1 MSTRAEVLSHG
12 MRCSVVVAAAFFACS
27 LCVGAVACDPVKMP
41 HEMPGPPGCGKRD
54 PSVSGPSTMSVAQN
68 TTLRNQGMPGATE
81 DNDVGGKSWIY
92 LRQAGSVFGETETA
106 EVFIFDAQGLLVGQ
120 KTEVRK
126 NVGR

>member
-1 MSTRAEVLSHG
+1 
-12 MRCSVVVAAAFFACS
+12 MRSSVVVVVACFFA
-27 LCVGAVACDPVKMP
+27 LTVGASFAAGCGPVKMP
-41 HEMPGPPGCGKRD
+41 HEMPGPAGCGKRD

-81 DNDVGGKSWIY
+81 DNDVGGKNWLY
-92 LRQAGSVFGETETA
+92 VRQAGSVFGETETA

-120 KTEVRK
+120 KSEMRK